1 MDTYWNLVPGGNRVA
16 VDRLDD
22 LPLTHEWQNALSISA
37 QNLSVTQGRAMH
49 DLNDIDIA
57 KMPAGRE
64 MDKLI
69 DKYVLGHTVL
79 QYQSSESYINSR
91 PWMISFYSTIIGAAW
106 EVLTHFSRQ
115 GVTIHLSIDRC
126 INIPVT
132 TPTSPYVIIISMM
145 QAACVERQQCFK

>member
-1 MDTYWNLVPGGNRVA
+1 
-16 VDRLDD
+16 
-22 LPLTHEWQNALSISA
+22 
-37 QNLSVTQGRAMH
+37 MH

-79 QYQSSESYINSR
+79 QYQASESYINSR

-115 GVTIHLSIDRC
+115 GVTIHLSIEEGMDVGKLSLSPGDFNC
-126 INIPVT
+126 PHNKPYDPSDGDGLTLIEYIPDSSCTV
-132 TPTSPYVIIISMM
+132 PLAICR
-145 QAACVERQQCFK
+145 AALMYAKEVRYGQC